1 MQLKVIKYLEYI
13 YNKQNQNQ
21 IDEGLLSTISTSL
34 KNDIT
39 VEINGRIIENC
50 EFLVN
55 NFSEKFLYTVALNL
69 KEKIYSPDEIIY
81 YED

>member
-1 MQLKVIKYLEYI
+1 M
-13 YNKQNQNQ
+13 
-21 IDEGLLSTISTSL
+21 LSTLSISL

-50 EFLVN
+50 ELLVK

-69 KEKIYSPDEIIY
+69 KEKIFSPDEIIY
-81 YED
+81 SEDPKEYEDHCLYFIKNGEVELYL